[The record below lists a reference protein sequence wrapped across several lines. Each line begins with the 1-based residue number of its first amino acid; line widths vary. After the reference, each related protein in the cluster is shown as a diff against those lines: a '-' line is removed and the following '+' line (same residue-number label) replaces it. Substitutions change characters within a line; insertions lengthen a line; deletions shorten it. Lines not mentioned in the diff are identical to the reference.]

1 VADPLVL
8 GVAVPLAFEVGE
20 VLAFEV
26 AEALAFGVGI
36 GVALKVESFE
46 RSELWVF
53 NFFPL
58 ELYVTHVIE
67 VIGSVTPLLARSI
80 AATLLGCNL
89 RVDPYVVPFLVIS
102 ASLK

>member
-1 VADPLVL
+1 MAEPLVL

-20 VLAFEV
+20 VLAFGV
-26 AEALAFGVGI
+26 AEALALGVAEPLAFGVGI

-67 VIGSVTPLLARSI
+67 VIGSFTPLLARSI
-80 AATLLGCNL
+80 AATVFGCNL
-89 RVDPYVVPFLVIS
+89 IAEL
-102 ASLK
+102 